1 MRDEATAKRVILEH
15 CRMINEGD
23 VEGLL
28 KLYAEKCSFEDPV
41 GNGKQYGLDALS
53 QRAAAAIFSGAYE
66 DAATP
71 VASKDGSWAAVPIV
85 STFNYLPLAGP
96 AMAQTGLLPPEPP
109 EDPENKMIR
118 VNIVMVIRINEEGL
132 ADRMQAFYGRGDA
145 TIIDKK

>member
-28 KLYAEKCSFEDPV
+28 KLYAEDCSFEDPV
-41 GNGKQYGLDALS
+41 GNGKQYGLEALS

-71 VASKDGSWAAVPIV
+71 VASKDGRWAAVPMV

-118 VNIVMVIRINEEGL
+118 VNIVMIVRVNDEGL
-132 ADRMQAFYGRGDA
+132 ADQMQAFYGRDDA
-145 TIIDKK
+145 AVVDKK

>member
-1 MRDEATAKRVILEH
+1 
-15 CRMINEGD
+15 RMINEGD

-28 KLYAEKCSFEDPV
+28 KLYAEDCSFEDPV
-41 GNGKQYGLDALS
+41 GNGKQYGLEALS

-71 VASKDGSWAAVPIV
+71 VASKDGRWAAVPMV

-118 VNIVMVIRINEEGL
+118 VNIVMIVRVNDEGL
-132 ADRMQAFYGRGDA
+132 ADQMQAFYGRDDA
-145 TIIDKK
+145 AVVDKK